1 MSERRIYLPDEV
13 DLDSAPGLR
22 DELSRRIAK
31 DSSHLL
37 VDCTRLEFIDS
48 TGVAVLLEANAKLE
62 QRGRRMLIVNVHGGP
77 RRVFEALG
85 LSDLLRY
92 ERETG
97 EHPIWRLT
105 E

>member
-1 MSERRIYLPDEV
+1 MPDEV
-13 DLDSAPGLR
+13 DLDSALGLR
-22 DELSRRIAK
+22 DELSRLIAE
-31 DSSHLL
+31 DSSHVL
-37 VDCTRLEFIDS
+37 VDCARLEFIDS

-62 QRGRRMLIVNVHGGP
+62 QQGRHMLIVNVFRGP

-97 EHPIWRLT
+97 EHRT
-105 E
+105 